1 MSMTKVIYKAEIF
14 PEGDCFVGLCRE
26 LDVSSFG
33 YSPEDARES
42 LQEAVEA
49 FLEGCEILGT
59 LVEVLEE
66 SGFYLNDA
74 KWQLRERITVSEV
87 ATV

>member
-33 YSPEDARES
+33 DSPEDARES

-74 KWQLRERITVSEV
+74 KWQL
-87 ATV
+87 A

>member
-1 MSMTKVIYKAEIF
+1 MTKVVYQAEIF
-14 PEGDCFVGLCRE
+14 PEGDCYVSLCRE

-33 YSPEDARES
+33 DSQEDAKAS

-59 LVEVLEE
+59 LEEVLEE
-66 SGFYLNDA
+66 SGFYFNDG
-74 KWQLRERITVSEV
+74 KWQLAERITVSEV
-87 ATV
+87 ATL

>member
-1 MSMTKVIYKAEIF
+1 MTKVIYKAEIF

-33 YSPEDARES
+33 DSPEDARES

-66 SGFYLNDA
+66 SGFYLNDG